1 MQRRL
6 YSLLLYLVL
15 VPAMLRQ
22 WWRGWRD
29 ASQRDSVRARLAL
42 GLEPR
47 ADSPLW
53 LHAASVGELR
63 ALAALLH
70 VMQPREPVLI
80 TSSTPTGLARAR
92 ALFEG
97 KGYAVQAAPWD
108 LPGATRRFMARMRP
122 RALLIVETELWPNLL
137 AGAASA
143 GIPVALLS
151 ARLSERSL
159 CRYRALAASMMREAV
174 RSLRIIACQSEA
186 DRGRFL
192 QLGADADRV
201 QVTGNVKFDL
211 PVDAGLPARGRA
223 LRDAWAPQRPLW
235 VAGSTHPGEEELLL
249 AAHRQLMDAARARA
263 ALAPVLALVPRRP
276 ERFEAVARWLQEKQ
290 VRFARV
296 TQGGGHAGH
305 DAPDVIL
312 VDRMGVLPDWYAAAD
327 ITFVGGSLV
336 PIGGHNLLEAA
347 AAGRPVLCGPHTFH
361 APEVTRALLEAGGA
375 RVVGNEGEMRAQL
388 AAWLEDPAAAAAVGA
403 KAAAAVTANQGAA
416 RRALQLFRESASSAR
431 SGSG

>member
-108 LPGATRRFMARMRP
+108 LPGATRRFIARMRP
-122 RALLIVETELWPNLL
+122 RALVIVETELWPNLL

-223 LRDAWAPQRPLW
+223 LRVAWAPQRPLW

-375 RVVGNEGEMRAQL
+375 RVVGNEGELRAQL

>member
-108 LPGATRRFMARMRP
+108 LPGATRRFIARMRP

-159 CRYRALAASMMREAV
+159 SRYRALAASMMREAV

-223 LRDAWAPQRPLW
+223 LRVAWAPQRPLW

-375 RVVGNEGEMRAQL
+375 RVVVNEGELRAQL

>member
-108 LPGATRRFMARMRP
+108 LPGATRRFIARMRP
-122 RALLIVETELWPNLL
+122 RALVIVETELWPNLL

-223 LRDAWAPQRPLW
+223 LRVAWAPQRPLW

-296 TQGGGHAGH
+296 TQGGSHAGH

-375 RVVGNEGEMRAQL
+375 RVVGNEGELRAQL

>member
-108 LPGATRRFMARMRP
+108 LPGATRRFIARMRP
-122 RALLIVETELWPNLL
+122 RALVIVETELWPNLL

-223 LRDAWAPQRPLW
+223 LRVAWAPQRPLW

>member
-108 LPGATRRFMARMRP
+108 LPGATRRFIARMRP
-122 RALLIVETELWPNLL
+122 RALVIVETELWPNLL

-223 LRDAWAPQRPLW
+223 LRVAWAPQRPLW

-336 PIGGHNLLEAA
+336 SIGGHNLLEAA

>member
-108 LPGATRRFMARMRP
+108 LPGATRRFIARMRP
-122 RALLIVETELWPNLL
+122 RALVIVETELWPNLL

-223 LRDAWAPQRPLW
+223 LRVAWAPQRPLW

-249 AAHRQLMDAARARA
+249 AAHRQLIDAARARA

-336 PIGGHNLLEAA
+336 SIGGHNLLEAA